1 MRVLAWIILSLMQHS
16 QGEVN
21 FLAQAL
27 RHIRHITIKDYAHR
41 ANYTH
46 IRIYNFMPASFIT
59 LI

>member
-27 RHIRHITIKDYAHR
+27 RHIRYITIKDYAH
-41 ANYTH
+41 
-46 IRIYNFMPASFIT
+46 
-59 LI
+59 